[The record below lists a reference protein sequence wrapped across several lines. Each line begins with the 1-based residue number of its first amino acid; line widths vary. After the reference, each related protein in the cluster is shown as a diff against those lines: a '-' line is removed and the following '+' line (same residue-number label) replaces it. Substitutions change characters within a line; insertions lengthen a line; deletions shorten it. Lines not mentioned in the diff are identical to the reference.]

1 MSNSAV
7 LAHTLNRK
15 ALSRIIP
22 VVTSPI
28 RRMGVM
34 R

>member
-1 MSNSAV
+1 MSNAI
-7 LAHTLNRK
+7 LRHTLNRK
-15 ALSRIIP
+15 ALSVIIP

-28 RRMGVM
+28 RKMGAA

>member
-1 MSNSAV
+1 MSNAV

-15 ALSRIIP
+15 ALQRIIP

-28 RRMGVM
+28 RRMGVA